1 MASWA
6 ALWVWAAVAPADPG
20 LELRWE
26 APPGCPSAAEVRA
39 RVVRLVGEEA
49 ARTARLTAQGA
60 VRAEAGKW
68 RLDLVLSGE
77 TGGGQRSLTAG
88 RCEELAEAGALVI
101 AIAVDP
107 RAALGGEGVVP
118 TPPDGGGELGD
129 GLAPDGA
136 AGGVPAPP
144 DGAAGGGVVD
154 GTGMPGQID
163 GIAPGPVGDAEPDGS
178 NQVSGE
184 IGPKGHVTR
193 AREVLRVGLRFAGGV
208 GFARILPRTG
218 AAVSVTV
225 SVAGRGW
232 RAEVGGL
239 YAPPVPGGDAEIG
252 GLFQLGAAWLRG
264 CPAWSRG
271 RFEVPVCLGLQVG
284 AIRGRGRGSLL
295 ESKQTAHAL
304 WLAGTLG
311 AALAW
316 RPHARIGLWLQADA
330 VVALTRPTFVTAG
343 GRPVHESARVGG
355 QALVG
360 LEIRLR

>member
-49 ARTARLTAQGA
+49 ARAARLTAQGT

-68 RLDLVLSGE
+68 RLELDLSGE

-118 TPPDGGGELGD
+118 TPPEGEPGD
-129 GLAPDGA
+129 GVVPDGA

-144 DGAAGGGVVD
+144 DGAGGGVFD
-154 GTGMPGQID
+154 GTGTPGQVDEIEPD
-163 GIAPGPVGDAEPDGS
+163 PVDVAGRDGS
-178 NQVSGE
+178 NQMSGE
-184 IGPKGHVTR
+184 IGAKGQVPR
-193 AREVLRVGLRFAGGV
+193 VREALRVGLRFAGGV

-218 AAVSVTV
+218 AAVSVTL

-295 ESKQTAHAL
+295 ESQQTAHAL

-355 QALVG
+355 QALAG